1 MRKIIVAIVA
11 IGSLTL
17 AGIGFAQHTHEHNAN
32 TTDNRVA
39 VQFPP
44 ALKQHTLT
52 NMRAHLQV
60 ISQIQEAIGKAEY
73 DKASKLAEDNLGMTS
88 LKQHGASENAK
99 YMPKAMQD
107 IGTTMHR
114 SASQFAIEI
123 QNTSATGDIK
133 PAMLSLSK
141 TTQACVACHAGFRLQ

>member
-1 MRKIIVAIVA
+1 MRKMLLTIVA

-17 AGIGFAQHTHEHNAN
+17 TGIGFAQHSHEHNAN
-32 TTDNRVA
+32 ATDNRILVK
-39 VQFPP
+39 FPD

-52 NMRAHLQV
+52 NMRAHLLALAN
-60 ISQIQEAIGKAEY
+60 IQEAIGKADY
-73 DKASKLAEDNLGMTS
+73 DKAAKIAEQQLGMTS

-99 YMPKAMQD
+99 YMPQAMQD

-123 QNTSATGDIK
+123 QNSSATGDIK